1 VEHLALSYQF
11 VLLLSEEFRAGHT
24 LRATMERFLAENHG
38 SFPRVLLDWRV
49 HFENGQLK
57 AFRDDIRKRH
67 LPVFQET
74 LFELLCLHTEG
85 ASILE
90 PLESL
95 EQEMRQ
101 AARFQMDTHLG
112 QLPFKMLV
120 PLLLFQFPS
129 LLILIIGPMLFYLIK
144 EVQ

>member
-11 VLLLSEEFRAGHT
+11 VLLLSEEFRSGKT
-24 LRATMERFLAENHG
+24 LRSTIERFLAENHG
-38 SFPRVLLDWRV
+38 SFPSVLLDWRL
-49 HFENGQLK
+49 HFENGQLETFK
-57 AFRDDIRKRH
+57 MNIRKRN

-74 LFELLCLHTEG
+74 LFELLCLHTDG

-101 AARFQMDTHLG
+101 AARFQMDAHLG
-112 QLPFKMLV
+112 QLPFKMLI
-120 PLLLFQFPS
+120 PLLVFQFPS
-129 LLILIIGPMLFYLIK
+129 LLILIIGPMLFYLLK